1 MKRQTSFER
10 IIENYNANRNNNA
23 DYTKEGQSV
32 VAEFERFDDKD
43 LHLLHTIVEVY

>member
-10 IIENYNANRNNNA
+10 IIENYNNA

-32 VAEFERFDDKD
+32 VAEFEIFDDKD